1 MEGNLQESKLE
12 IAVDLGLEGDLN
24 VEVQVE
30 PQPERVA
37 LAAAAARLL
46 RLLLHGT
53 ARDAA
58 ERVGDTPDE
67 AAGCL
72 ADVVEGEAVEGPAA
86 ALLLLLALLP
96 AYWWGVVGLFAVR
109 LVDLRLLLPPGLLLV
124 GAASGCHFVRWVV
137 WVCVCVK
144 RKKCWRLLMW
154 RCLVEVEVRWCLL
167 VRMSEKRDTE
177 MIKMG
182 GY

>member
-12 IAVDLGLEGDLN
+12 IAVDLGLEGNLN

-46 RLLLHGT
+46 LRLLLHGA

-58 ERVGDTPDE
+58 ERVGDAADE

-72 ADVVEGEAVEGPAA
+72 ADVVEREAVEGPAA
-86 ALLLLLALLP
+86 ALLLLLLLALLP
-96 AYWWGVVGLFAVR
+96 AHWWGVVGLLAVR

-124 GAASGCHFVRWVV
+124 GAASGCHVVRWVV
-137 WVCVCVK
+137 CVRERRMEVAD
-144 RKKCWRLLMW
+144 
-154 RCLVEVEVRWCLL
+154 VE
-167 VRMSEKRDTE
+167 M
-177 MIKMG
+177 
-182 GY
+182 